1 MARSTVNVDVQVQ
14 TKSINDLEQELSQI
28 NEQLKGVA
36 IGSKSFD
43 DLSLKAQGLTRELNK
58 ANTAAEGFTDDKKF
72 MAADG
77 AIKTMAGSVSGV
89 VGALGLLGVESEA
102 FGEMEKKAASAIAVA
117 IGIKDVSEGFNQ
129 LRKSQVLATTATK
142 AYNLAVTAGNKIMK
156 LFNITMKANPIG
168 ILITALGIVGG
179 LIYGF
184 RDQIL
189 NLMKKALGPFKG
201 IIDKIAGAFTALG
214 EKLGIVDDAQTKQT
228 KANIKRMEREL
239 AIAEAKGETTLQMEK
254 DLLLERRKLLEK
266 GSEEYEQSIT
276 DELVL
281 DAKATKEKEDNAQA
295 LADKKKAIADQEA
308 KDKQAQADKDKA
320 DADKKTTEDIA
331 KEKAR
336 VAGIENILDSFVTRQ
351 EDKDADTRQ
360 KKIDLEEQR
369 KLEDLERL
377 GATDTEINEAKDFYA
392 GLRKEA
398 EVLDKEEADAK
409 KAADEQAELDALE
422 QQEQKKL
429 DLKMN
434 SLQTLSEL
442 FGQETALGK
451 VALLAKQAILVQEM
465 IAEAKGLTF
474 KAKNAAT
481 EAGIDGVKAVSATA
495 AGTAETAKV
504 GFPQNI
510 PLLIGYAAQAAGIIS
525 TVKSAVS
532 KTKQIAG
539 QAGASSGG
547 VDISSPNIPTG
558 GIGNQLGPAAA
569 QPSLP
574 PQPNMVNQSVR
585 AYVVSGDVN
594 SAQEADARLSRR
606 RSLG

>member
-1 MARSTVNVDVQVQ
+1 MAINKEVVSIDVQVQ
-14 TKSINDLEQELSQI
+14 TKSINDLEQELAQV
-28 NEQLKGVA
+28 NEELKQVA
-36 IGSKSFD
+36 IGSKAFD
-43 DLSLKAQGLTRELNK
+43 ELSVKAQGLTKDLDK
-58 ANTAAEGFTDDKKF
+58 ANQAAEGFTDDKKF

-77 AIKTMAGSVSGV
+77 AIKVMGGSLAGV
-89 VGALGLLGVESEA
+89 VGTLGLIGVESEA

-129 LRKSQVLATTATK
+129 LRKSQVLATTAQK
-142 AYNLAVTAGNKIMK
+142 AYTLAVTAGNKIMK

-189 NLMKKALGPFKG
+189 NLIKNALGPFKF
-201 IIDKIAGAFTALG
+201 IIDKIAGAFQFLG
-214 EKLGIVDDAQTKQT
+214 EKLGIVDDEATKTT
-228 KANIKRMEREL
+228 KATIKRMEQEL
-239 AIAEAKGETTLQMEK
+239 AVAEAKGEATLQMEK
-254 DLLLERRKLLEK
+254 DLLLEKRKLLEE

-281 DAKATKEKEDNAQA
+281 DAKAAKEKEDLAKA
-295 LADKKKAIADQEA
+295 TADKKLQIQKDNEA
-308 KDKQAQADKDKA
+308 KLAADRQAALDKEFQQYKDHLQRMTDLDISNIEELGDIRQDFFEKNLDKEVTNEETRIELDREKQLKRIEELGLAEGLTRQTIDEVNKYYDGLQTERQAAVDEEELRA
-320 DADKKTTEDIA
+320 R
-331 KEKAR
+331 KE
-336 VAGIENILDSFVTRQ
+336 Q
-351 EDKDADTRQ
+351 EDK
-360 KKIDLEEQR
+360 
-369 KLEDLERL
+369 KL
-377 GATDTEINEAKDFYA
+377 A
-392 GLRKEA
+392 
-398 EVLDKEEADAK
+398 
-409 KAADEQAELDALE
+409 
-422 QQEQKKL
+422 
-429 DLKMN
+429 LKME

-481 EAGIDGVKAVSATA
+481 EATIEGVKSASATA
-495 AGTAETAKV
+495 AGAAETAKV

-539 QAGASSGG
+539 TAGG
-547 VDISSPNIPTG
+547 T
-558 GIGNQLGPAAA
+558 GIGGTVTAPSINVSGTNIG
-569 QPSLP
+569 QPNTTPTLP
-574 PQPNMVNQSVR
+574 PQPSVVNQSVR
-585 AYVVSGDVN
+585 AYVISGDVN
-594 SAQEADARLSRR
+594 SAQEADARLDRR
-606 RSLG
+606 RTLG